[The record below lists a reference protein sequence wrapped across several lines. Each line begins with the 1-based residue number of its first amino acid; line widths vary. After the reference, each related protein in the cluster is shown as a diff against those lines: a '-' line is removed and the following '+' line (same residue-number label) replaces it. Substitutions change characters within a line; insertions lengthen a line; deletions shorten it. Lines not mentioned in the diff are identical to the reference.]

1 MLQYAKI
8 IYQSFQTAMQFKTN
22 SIDLLSSYLLVYLFI
37 GRDRKTC
44 FNKLLLFYRCD
55 FYSAYLDR
63 VNYS

>member
-37 GRDRKTC
+37 GRDRE
-44 FNKLLLFYRCD
+44 KLVLINFY
-55 FYSAYLDR
+55 YSTDVTFIVLI
-63 VNYS
+63 